1 MSFFL
6 ADTDSFGYFV
16 RTPSTAVEDETDCS
30 IRALRSLGSLRK
42 GLVSFNDFLRM
53 NNFTINGG

>member
-6 ADTDSFGYFV
+6 ADLDSLWYFV

-30 IRALRSLGSLRK
+30 IRALRSLGSLRN

-53 NNFTINGG
+53 INFTINEG